1 MTANIS
7 RRRLIESSI
16 VGTAALA
23 GATSA
28 FASKPVAKWDE
39 TVDIIVV
46 GSGFA
51 GLAAAI
57 EAKNA
62 GANVI
67 VLEKMAVF
75 GGNSA
80 INGGILTATGCPQQK
95 LHGIKDS
102 VDLLE
107 KDILAA
113 GNYMN
118 YVDKVRFMAERAL
131 SNYEWTVNYLGVE
144 YLPDAI
150 GQEGGHSVPR
160 YVFTKNGSGS
170 GIVSKEVE
178 KLEKL
183 GVKVRTR
190 TYVKHVL
197 RDDTGRVLGLEVLE
211 GYRFPKTGTGKTKFI
226 RAKKAVILCYGGFS
240 RDVEYRT
247 MQDPKLTAA
256 LDSTNQPGAT
266 SELWRETSR
275 IGCAQVQNDWIQ
287 CTPWNNPKE
296 KGMGIGWTFA
306 QSGAAEYGLWVATD
320 GKRFV
325 NELANRKVRADAIMV
340 LKGEGKSAVA
350 ICTKPNLKAF
360 EEARPGML
368 QKLLEQQIIKEYKSL
383 DEIAADYKMP
393 VDTLKATV
401 AEFNKAVE
409 TKSDPAFGR
418 YINNEQTPL
427 AEGPWYAAEMSPKV
441 HHCMGGLVTDLQC
454 RVIDVVDGKP
464 VPGLFAAG
472 EATGGVHGAVRLG
485 SCAILDCLVNGRI
498 AGQQAA
504 KA

>member
-102 VDLLE
+102 VDLHE

-160 YVFTKNGSGS
+160 YVTTKNGSGS
-170 GIVSKEVE
+170 GIVSKEIDKCKELGIPLRNRVFVE
-178 KLEKL
+178 RIIRGE
-183 GVKVRTR
+183 
-190 TYVKHVL
+190 
-197 RDDTGRVLGLEVLE
+197 DGRVEGL
-211 GYRFPKTGTGKTKFI
+211 
-226 RAKKAVILCYGGFS
+226 
-240 RDVEYRT
+240 
-247 MQDPKLTAA
+247 
-256 LDSTNQPGAT
+256 
-266 SELWRETSR
+266 
-275 IGCAQVQNDWIQ
+275 
-287 CTPWNNPKE
+287 
-296 KGMGIGWTFA
+296 
-306 QSGAAEYGLWVATD
+306 
-320 GKRFV
+320 
-325 NELANRKVRADAIMV
+325 
-340 LKGEGKSAVA
+340 
-350 ICTKPNLKAF
+350 
-360 EEARPGML
+360 
-368 QKLLEQQIIKEYKSL
+368 SL
-383 DEIAADYKMP
+383 IH
-393 VDTLKATV
+393 
-401 AEFNKAVE
+401 
-409 TKSDPAFGR
+409 
-418 YINNEQTPL
+418 I
-427 AEGPWYAAEMSPKV
+427 
-441 HHCMGGLVTDLQC
+441 
-454 RVIDVVDGKP
+454 
-464 VPGLFAAG
+464 
-472 EATGGVHGAVRLG
+472 
-485 SCAILDCLVNGRI
+485 
-498 AGQQAA
+498 
-504 KA
+504 